1 MKKSKICIGTS
12 NFAKSYGINN
22 NKFKKKDLKN
32 LFKFLITKK
41 ILFLDCADGYNNFEK
56 FAHEI
61 KKFKIR
67 PGVGRNL
74 VVAGQILKIK
84 VLTVRSR
91 SFNF

>member
-61 KKFKIR
+61 K
-67 PGVGRNL
+67 NL
-74 VVAGQILKIK
+74 K
-84 VLTVRSR
+84 
-91 SFNF
+91 